1 MPPIIP
7 QPKSLF
13 DGKCCACCKMWRL
26 LTDYSPREGGRLKSD
41 CKPCRQIKGQ
51 EYKKRNAD
59 KVNVTNAAYREAN
72 KDNLRLRSKE
82 WREAHPEQD
91 YRIHRKWKQAN
102 PAACRASDHR
112 RYYANLDYYRV
123 LNNIR
128 THARRVI
135 IRTERGN
142 YTPAEW
148 QAIKERQGFRCL
160 MCGKQEPE
168 IKLTVD
174 HVIPIIKGGLN
185 TADNLAGLCKP
196 CNSKK
201 GTKTLDL
208 RPK

>member
-1 MPPIIP
+1 MSFIVP
-7 QPKSLF
+7 QPQSLF
-13 DGKCCACCKMWRL
+13 DGKRCSCCKMWL
-26 LTDYSPREGGRLKSD
+26 PLTEYSPREGGRLKSD
-41 CKPCRQIKGQ
+41 CKPCRQVKGQ

-59 KVNVTNAAYREAN
+59 KVNASNAAYREAN
-72 KDNLRLRSKE
+72 KDTLRLRSKE
-82 WREAHPEQD
+82 WRESHPDQD
-91 YRIHRKWKQAN
+91 YCIHRKWKQAN
-102 PAACRASDHR
+102 PDKRRASAYR
-112 RYYANLDYYRV
+112 RYYANWDYRRAID
-123 LNNIR
+123 NIR

-135 IRTERGN
+135 IKTDRGN

-148 QAIKERQGFRCL
+148 QAIKERQDFRCL

-174 HVIPIIKGGLN
+174 HVIPVSDYGLN
-185 TADNLAGLCKP
+185 IAENLQGLCKP

>member
-1 MPPIIP
+1 MTYKEKR
-7 QPKSLF
+7 QAYRKANAERRKVYQKSYT
-13 DGKCCACCKMWRL
+13 DANKERL
-26 LTDYSPREGGRLKSD
+26 LAYNREYYQKNTEV
-41 CKPCRQIKGQ
+41 IKARS
-51 EYKKRNAD
+51 KASILANPKANAD
-59 KVNVTNAAYREAN
+59 
-72 KDNLRLRSKE
+72 
-82 WREAHPEQD
+82 
-91 YRIHRKWKQAN
+91 IHRRWKKAN
-102 PAACRASDHR
+102 PEACRASQRR
-112 RYYANLDYYRV
+112 RYYARWQHCRDLD
-123 LNNIR
+123 NIR

-135 IRTERGN
+135 IKTDRGN

-174 HVIPIIKGGLN
+174 HVIPVSKGGLN